1 MFTTRVIPG
10 RTANSRGLKS
20 LQRSLLDKEL
30 PIAANGLNPSV
41 SFSARKNP
49 QHNCTPVNTHTLL
62 PRLRFRRGPHPLSF
76 AMNGNAGQVLSV
88 MCLLISLMAVACAAS
103 PQTVEKVTAPADTPK
118 ATPSIHP
125 PNAAASY
132 HFMLGYQAELA
143 QDMDRAIQEYQ
154 AALKADPASQS
165 VKARLAGLYFSLGDM
180 PNAVR
185 YADQAVEG
193 PSQDVQLLTQMAGI
207 LASAGQGERA
217 VTLLDRAIDL
227 APASADPYFTKGLLL
242 LNLKRQPEA
251 EQAIRAGLARAPES
265 AVGHYHLGRIL
276 LDAGKKEEAAASLE
290 RAIAVN
296 ASFEPAYLA
305 LASIHESQ
313 QAMDRAIAVLRKYL
327 QNANPR
333 NRDIRHQLV
342 RLYVATKDY
351 QSARKEL
358 NDLLAEDPSDLD
370 AQLRLALLYGEEKE
384 YPKAIDLLIKILKA
398 RPTELKIRDYL
409 GFLYEESKDTK
420 KAIETYTFNVQLEP
434 SYFEGHLHLGI
445 LYYRLKQF
453 PEAVTHLTQA
463 ITINPKQPEA
473 HIVLG
478 LTYFQQDQFDDAA
491 RVLEEGISQNPKSA
505 DLYFN
510 LGTVYDKLNRFDD
523 VVHAMETAIKL
534 DSHHADAL
542 NYLGYSYAERGIKID
557 RALSLTKQAVA
568 LKPTN
573 GYYIDSLAWALFKSG
588 LVAEALTEM
597 KRAVALAGDDP
608 VLYEHLGDIYA
619 KQRNLSDA
627 RESWLRAL
635 ELDPSNTKLMDRFR
649 ELGMGDPTQEERIQ
663 QAKQSVSDKIQAQ

>member
-1 MFTTRVIPG
+1 MFTTRVIPS
-10 RTANSRGLKS
+10 RTANSRGL
-20 LQRSLLDKEL
+20 
-30 PIAANGLNPSV
+30 
-41 SFSARKNP
+41 SAR
-49 QHNCTPVNTHTLL
+49 
-62 PRLRFRRGPHPLSF
+62 
-76 AMNGNAGQVLSV
+76 SV
-88 MCLLISLMAVACAAS
+88 LLISLVVVACAAA
-103 PQTVEKVTAPADTPK
+103 PQTPERMLAPAGTPK
-118 ATPSIHP
+118 AAPSIHP
-125 PNAAASY
+125 PDAAASY

-185 YADQAVEG
+185 YADQVAEG
-193 PSQDVQLLTQMAGI
+193 PSQDGQLLTQMAGI

-217 VTLLDRAIDL
+217 VKLLDRAIELD
-227 APASADPYFTKGLLL
+227 PTSGDPYFTKGLLL

-265 AVGHYHLGRIL
+265 AVGHYHLGRML
-276 LDAGKKEEAAASLE
+276 LDAGKGEEAAASLE

-305 LASIHESQ
+305 LASIYESRQ
-313 QAMDRAIAVLRKYL
+313 EQDRAVAVLRKYL
-327 QNANPR
+327 QTVNPR

-342 RLYVATKDY
+342 RLYVAAKDY
-351 QSARKEL
+351 QGARKEL

-384 YPKAIDLLIKILKA
+384 YPKAIDQLTQILKA

-434 SYFEGHLHLGI
+434 SYFEGHLHLG
-445 LYYRLKQF
+445 LLFYRLKQF
-453 PEAVTHLTQA
+453 PEAITHLTQA
-463 ITINPKQPEA
+463 LTINSKQPEA

-478 LTYFQQDQFDDAA
+478 LTYLQKDQFDDAA
-491 RVLEEGISQNPKSA
+491 RALEEGISQNPKSA
-505 DLYFN
+505 DLHFN

-523 VVHAMETAIKL
+523 VVRVMETAIKL
-534 DSHHADAL
+534 DPHHADAL
-542 NYLGYSYAERGIKID
+542 NYLGYSYAERGVKID
-557 RALSLTKQAVA
+557 QALSLTKQAVA
-568 LKPTN
+568 LKPSN
-573 GYYIDSLAWALFKSG
+573 GYYVDSLAWALFKSG
-588 LVAEALTEM
+588 LLTEALTEM

-627 RESWLRAL
+627 RESWLHAL
-635 ELDPSNTKLMDRFR
+635 ELDPSNNKLMDRFR

-663 QAKQSVSDKIQAQ
+663 QAKRRVSEKIQAQ

>member
-1 MFTTRVIPG
+1 LFTTRVMLS
-10 RTANSRGLKS
+10 RTANSRGL
-20 LQRSLLDKEL
+20 
-30 PIAANGLNPSV
+30 
-41 SFSARKNP
+41 
-49 QHNCTPVNTHTLL
+49 T
-62 PRLRFRRGPHPLSF
+62 
-76 AMNGNAGQVLSV
+76 VLSRI
-88 MCLLISLMAVACAAS
+88 MCVLISLLVVACAAAT
-103 PQTVEKVTAPADTPK
+103 QTPERMLVSAGTPK
-118 ATPSIHP
+118 AAPSIHP
-125 PNAAASY
+125 PDAAASY

-185 YADQAVEG
+185 YAEQAAEG
-193 PSQDVQLLTQMAGI
+193 PSQDSQLLTQMAGI

-217 VTLLDRAIDL
+217 LKLLDRAIEVN
-227 APASADPYFTKGLLL
+227 PTSGDPYFTKGLLL

-251 EQAIRAGLARAPES
+251 EQAVRDGLARAPES
-265 AVGHYHLGRIL
+265 AVGYYHLGRIL
-276 LDAGKKEEAAASLE
+276 LDSGKGEEAAASLE

-305 LASIHESQ
+305 LASVYESRQ
-313 QAMDRAIAVLRKYL
+313 QQDRAVAVLRKYL
-327 QNANPR
+327 QSVNPR
-333 NRDIRHQLV
+333 NREIRHQLV

-351 QSARKEL
+351 QGARKEL

-384 YPKAIDLLIKILKA
+384 YPKAIDLLNKILKA
-398 RPTELKIRDYL
+398 RPTELKVRDYL
-409 GFLYEESKDTK
+409 GYLYEESKDTK

-434 SYFEGHLHLGI
+434 SYFEGHLHLG
-445 LYYRLKQF
+445 LLFYRLKQY
-453 PEAVTHLTQA
+453 PEAITHLTQA
-463 ITINPKQPEA
+463 LTINPKQPEA

-478 LTYFQQDQFDDAA
+478 LTYLQKEQFDDAA
-491 RVLEEGISQNPKSA
+491 RALEEGISQNPKSA

-523 VVHAMETAIKL
+523 VVRAMETAIKL
-534 DSHHADAL
+534 DPHHADAL
-542 NYLGYSYAERGIKID
+542 NYLGYSYAERGVKID
-557 RALSLTKQAVA
+557 QALSLTKRAVA
-568 LKPTN
+568 LKPSN

-588 LVAEALTEM
+588 LLTEALTEM
-597 KRAVALAGDDP
+597 KRAVVLAGDDP

-635 ELDPSNTKLMDRFR
+635 ELDPSNSKLMDRFR

-663 QAKQSVSDKIQAQ
+663 QAKRRVSEKIQTQ